1 MAELSEEQSQNL
13 RLELA
18 KIYFKGYSDYTES
31 KSDTATASQ
40 ISSSLEQVSKSIVE
54 IKNIISK

>member
-40 ISSSLEQVSKSIVE
+40 ISSSLEQVSK
-54 IKNIISK
+54 